1 MGFFSAL
8 ARLFSSKP
16 KTRSAKST
24 SKQASASKKR
34 KNAFAPKHELEDAA
48 RFTLDLVD
56 GITGDQRVQA
66 TAVAMRLSGSAE
78 RGSQADVAQDILKIF
93 GDADWH
99 WKEWDYWQPRCVSEH
114 LWGYHM
120 MFCSP
125 YPDELDWEK
134 ERGKIK
140 PETLIN
146 PLKAQEAKD
155 LVSPFVPEGEP
166 LKTKAS
172 ALNFLKNR
180 KDVFE
185 TLRDRRI
192 QDVWDSKPHRLVA
205 TREEIA
211 TLMAWTIWDRMNYL
225 SDVNDMTKL
234 GAKSKISFVEDHDK
248 RFYEVASNDR
258 KNPWKHK
265 DILPNFP
272 GGMVMVFMA

>member
-1 MGFFSAL
+1 
-8 ARLFSSKP
+8 
-16 KTRSAKST
+16 
-24 SKQASASKKR
+24 
-34 KNAFAPKHELEDAA
+34 
-48 RFTLDLVD
+48 
-56 GITGDQRVQA
+56 
-66 TAVAMRLSGSAE
+66 
-78 RGSQADVAQDILKIF
+78 
-93 GDADWH
+93 
-99 WKEWDYWQPRCVSEH
+99 
-114 LWGYHM
+114 M